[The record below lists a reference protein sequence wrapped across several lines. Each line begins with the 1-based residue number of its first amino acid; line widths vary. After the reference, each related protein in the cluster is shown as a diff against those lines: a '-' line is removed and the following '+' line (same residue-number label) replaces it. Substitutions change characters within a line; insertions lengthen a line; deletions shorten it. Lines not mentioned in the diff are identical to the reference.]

1 MCLQSK
7 KPKAHIQTGFYIH
20 FYKWK
25 ITSHKYGI
33 TNRAK
38 LKNKIKK
45 TQKKQ

>member
-1 MCLQSK
+1 MCLQSL

-25 ITSHKYGI
+25 IISHKYGI